1 MTALAIIAHLKAAF
15 SIMRSCRCFAD
26 TKPALRSLPL
36 ANDKSIFSIGPRV
49 KRKTINRNFCKPA
62 QISGSRCRNE
72 TFVAQST
79 RPEAISNQLQVL
91 SSATIFRW
99 IPAAHECFHLGEV
112 DSTFRNGDKSDQ

>member
-1 MTALAIIAHLKAAF
+1 M
-15 SIMRSCRCFAD
+15 
-26 TKPALRSLPL
+26 
-36 ANDKSIFSIGPRV
+36 GPRV

-79 RPEAISNQLQVL
+79 RPEAISHQLQIL

-99 IPAAHECFHLGEV
+99 IAAAHECFHLGEE
-112 DSTFRNGDKSDQ
+112 DSTFRNGDKSDRCGRLPPYMTNIDAPLSHPCSCHVS